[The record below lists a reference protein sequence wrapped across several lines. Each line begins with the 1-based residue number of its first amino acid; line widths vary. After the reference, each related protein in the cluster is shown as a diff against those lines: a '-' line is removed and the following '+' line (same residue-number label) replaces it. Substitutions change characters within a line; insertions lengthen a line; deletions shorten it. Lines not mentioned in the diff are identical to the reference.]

1 MGQEIKEK
9 IKQGKNP
16 FNFKFISILKNFSN
30 VEDGDKPMVVMASPG
45 MLQKGLSRTL
55 F

>member
-1 MGQEIKEK
+1 MKKGQ
-9 IKQGKNP
+9 NP
-16 FNFKFISILKNFSN
+16 FVFKFISVLDKMN
-30 VEDGDKPMVVMASPG
+30 VAEETKPMVVMAAPG